1 MHRKVRLKTEDDIKR
16 IKESGLIIYNLFK
29 KIESIDF
36 DGVSTWE
43 IDTFID
49 DYILKN
55 RARPAF
61 KTVRNYSFASCI
73 SINNV
78 ATHGVP
84 NKKKRIRSGD
94 IVKIDT
100 GTVMN
105 GYFADSCSTF
115 KIGDVADSANKLVN
129 AAYTALLKGIAAI
142 YPNKNIGDIG
152 YAVESCVNDFG
163 YNVVKNFAG
172 HGVGF
177 ALHEAPVVPHYG
189 VTRQGQGAILQ
200 EGMVLTVEPIV
211 TEGADKLITQDDGW
225 TTITSNGKLSAQFEH
240 TIAVTGSGA
249 LILTSE

>member
-1 MHRKVRLKTEDDIKR
+1 MNRSVRLKTEDDIKR
-16 IKESGLIIYNLFK
+16 IKESGLIIYHLFK

-36 DGVSTWE
+36 EGVSTWE
-43 IDTFID
+43 LDTFID

-61 KTVRNYSFASCI
+61 KTIQGYSFASCI

-78 ATHGVP
+78 ATHGIP
-84 NKKKRIRSGD
+84 NKKKKIRSGD

-115 KIGDVADSANKLVN
+115 KIGSVTESAHKLVD
-129 AAYTALLKGIAAI
+129 AAYTALLKGIDEI

-152 YAVESCVNDFG
+152 YAVETYVNDLGFK
-163 YNVVKNFAG
+163 VIKNFAG

-189 VTRQGQGAILQ
+189 MRKQGVILQ

-211 TEGADKLITQDDGW
+211 TEGSDKLITQDDGW
-225 TTITSNGKLSAQFEH
+225 TSVTNNGKLSAQFEH
-240 TIAVTGSGA
+240 TVAVTGNGA

>member
-1 MHRKVRLKTEDDIKR
+1 MNRSVRLKTEDDIKR
-16 IKESGLIIYNLFK
+16 IKESGLIIYHLFK
-29 KIESIDF
+29 KIESINF

-43 IDTFID
+43 LDTFID

-61 KTVRNYSFASCI
+61 KTIRGYSFASCI

-78 ATHGVP
+78 ASHGIP
-84 NKKKRIRSGD
+84 NKKKKIKPGD

-115 KIGDVADSANKLVN
+115 KIGTVTESAHKLVD
-129 AAYTALLKGIAAI
+129 AAYTALLKGIAEI
-142 YPNKNIGDIG
+142 SPNKNIGDIG
-152 YAVESCVNDFG
+152 YAVEKYVNDLG
-163 YNVVKNFAG
+163 YNVIKNFTG
-172 HGVGF
+172 HGIGF

-189 VTRQGQGAILQ
+189 MRKQGVILQ

-211 TEGADKLITQDDGW
+211 TDGADKLITQDDGW
-225 TTITSNGKLSAQFEH
+225 TSITNNGKLSAQFEH
-240 TIAVTGSGA
+240 TIAVTSNGA

>member
-1 MHRKVRLKTEDDIKR
+1 MKRLVRLKTEDDIKR

-43 IDTFID
+43 LDTFID

-61 KTVRNYSFASCI
+61 KTIRGYSFASCI

-78 ATHGVP
+78 ATHGIP
-84 NKKKRIRSGD
+84 NKKKKIMSGD

-115 KIGDVADSANKLVN
+115 KIGNVSERAHKLVD
-129 AAYTALLKGIAAI
+129 AAYTALLKGIAEI

-152 YAVESCVNDFG
+152 YAIEKYVNDLG
-163 YNVVKNFAG
+163 YNVIKNFAG

-189 VTRQGQGAILQ
+189 VRKQGEILQ

-211 TEGADKLITQDDGW
+211 TEGSDKLITQDDGW
-225 TTITSNGKLSAQFEH
+225 TSITHNGKLSAQFEH
-240 TIAVTGSGA
+240 TVAITSSGA

>member
-1 MHRKVRLKTEDDIKR
+1 MNLAVRLKTEDDIKR
-16 IKESGLIIYNLFK
+16 IRESGLIIYHLFK
-29 KIESIDF
+29 KIESMDC

-43 IDTFID
+43 LDSFID

-61 KTVRNYSFASCI
+61 KTVRDYSFASCI

-78 ATHGVP
+78 ATHGIP
-84 NKKKRIRSGD
+84 NKKKKIRSGD

-115 KIGDVADSANKLVN
+115 KIGAVEESVHKLVD
-129 AAYTALLKGIAAI
+129 AAYSALLKGIAEI

-152 YAVESCVNDFG
+152 HAVESCVNELG
-163 YNVVKNFAG
+163 YNVIKNFTG

-177 ALHEAPVVPHYG
+177 ALHEPPVVPHFG
-189 VTRQGQGAILQ
+189 QKGQGAVLQ

-211 TEGADKLITQDDGW
+211 TDGSDQLITQDDGW
-225 TTITSNGKLSAQFEH
+225 TSITSNGKLSAQFEH
-240 TIAVTGSGA
+240 TIAVTRNGA
-249 LILTSE
+249 LILTAE

>member
-1 MHRKVRLKTEDDIKR
+1 MSRSVRLKTEDDIKR
-16 IKESGLIIYNLFK
+16 IKESGLIIYHLFK
-29 KIESIDF
+29 KIESMDF
-36 DGVSTWE
+36 EGVSTWE
-43 IDTFID
+43 LDTFID

-61 KTVRNYSFASCI
+61 KTVRGYSFASCI

-78 ATHGVP
+78 ASHGIP
-84 NKKKRIRSGD
+84 DKKKKIRPGD

-115 KIGDVADSANKLVN
+115 KIGAVAESAHKLVD
-129 AAYTALLKGIAAI
+129 AARLALLKGIEEI

-152 YAVESCVNDFG
+152 YAIEKCVNDLGF
-163 YNVVKNFAG
+163 NVIKNFAG

-177 ALHEAPVVPHYG
+177 ALHEAPVIPHYG
-189 VTRQGQGAILQ
+189 ARNQGEVLQ

-211 TEGADKLITQDDGW
+211 TDGSDKLITQDDGW
-225 TTITSNGKLSAQFEH
+225 TSVTSNGKLSAQFEH
-240 TIAVTGSGA
+240 TVAVTSNGA
-249 LILTSE
+249 LILTSI

>member
-1 MHRKVRLKTEDDIKR
+1 MNRPIRLKTEDDIKR
-16 IKESGLIIYNLFK
+16 IKESGLIIYHLFK
-29 KIESIDF
+29 KIESMNC

-43 IDTFID
+43 LDTFID

-55 RARPAF
+55 KARPAF
-61 KTVRNYSFASCI
+61 KTVRGYGFASCI

-78 ATHGVP
+78 ASHGIP
-84 NKKKRIRSGD
+84 NKKKKIMSGD

-115 KIGDVADSANKLVN
+115 KIGQVAESAHKLVN
-129 AAYTALLKGIAAI
+129 AAYTALLKGIAEI

-152 YAVESCVNDFG
+152 YAVERCVNDFG
-163 YNVVKNFAG
+163 YNVVKNSTG
-172 HGVGF
+172 HGIGF

-189 VTRQGQGAILQ
+189 KMGQGAILQ
-200 EGMVLTVEPIV
+200 EGMVLAVEPIV
-211 TEGADKLITQDDGW
+211 TEGADKLIKQDDGW
-225 TTITSNGKLSAQFEH
+225 TLITSDGKLSAQFEH
-240 TIAVTGSGA
+240 TIAVTNNGA

>member
-1 MHRKVRLKTEDDIKR
+1 MDRSIRLKTKDDIKR
-16 IKESGLIIYNLFK
+16 IKESGLIIYHLFK
-29 KIESIDF
+29 KIESMDF

-43 IDTFID
+43 LDTFID

-61 KTVRNYSFASCI
+61 KTIQGYGFASCI

-78 ATHGVP
+78 ASHGIP
-84 NKKKRIRSGD
+84 NKKKKIRSGD

-115 KIGDVADSANKLVN
+115 KIGSVTESAHKLVE
-129 AAYTALLKGIAAI
+129 AARLALFKGIEEI

-152 YAVESCVNDFG
+152 YAVEKYVNDLG
-163 YNVVKNFAG
+163 YNVIKNYAG

-177 ALHEAPVVPHYG
+177 ALHEAPVIPHYG
-189 VTRQGQGAILQ
+189 VRKQGGILQ

-225 TTITSNGKLSAQFEH
+225 TSVTDNGKLSAQFEH
-240 TIAVTGSGA
+240 TIAVTSAGA
-249 LILTSE
+249 LILTAE